1 MSVKLNNLH
10 VLNKVKDVI
19 QNPIF
24 KRYLFNSSWMMIEQ
38 SFRILAGVFVGI
50 YIARYLGPEQFGVL
64 SYVLSISAFIVAVA
78 RLGMD
83 AILVRELVNS
93 GENRKQLLGTAF
105 WLMISAALAC
115 YCIAAIAI
123 WYMDEITEIKIYACI
138 VSASAFFT
146 SFLVVDYFFLSQ
158 LQAKY
163 SAISK
168 TIALFLMSLVKIGLI
183 QAKADILW
191 FVIASVMDNALLGIF
206 LVISFIKT
214 HNIKFISE
222 FNRVVAKSM
231 LKSSW
236 PLVLSAVASL
246 IYMRIDQVMIRNM
259 LGLHEVG
266 IYSAAVKV
274 YESWIVF
281 PYIITISLLPAIAKL
296 KQGDVKLYYK
306 RLGQLFSLVI
316 WLSIIAAFFVS
327 GFSQSVMVIAFGEA
341 YKSSASV
348 VSIVMWTAVF
358 ASMGSV
364 SARYFNVE
372 KMEKKIAA
380 RTIFAAV
387 INTVLNLFLIPKY
400 GVNGAAFATLICTF
414 FSNYLMDWF
423 DKDLR
428 VLLKIKHR
436 AILVYPLKR
445 VIND

>member
-1 MSVKLNNLH
+1 MLA
-10 VLNKVKDVI
+10 
-19 QNPIF
+19 
-24 KRYLFNSSWMMIEQ
+24 EQ
-38 SFRILAGVFVGI
+38 ILRILAGFFVGI

-64 SYVLSISAFIVAVA
+64 SYVLSISAFIVAIA

-93 GENRKQLLGTAF
+93 EYNHKQLLGSAF
-105 WLMISAALAC
+105 WLMISAALIC
-115 YCIAAIAI
+115 YSIAAIAI
-123 WYMDEITEIKIYACI
+123 WHMDEITEIKIYACI

-168 TIALFLMSLVKIGLI
+168 TVALFLMSLIKLGLI
-183 QAKADILW
+183 FAQVDIFW
-191 FVIASVMDNALLGIF
+191 FVIASLMDNVLLAVFLIF
-206 LVISFIKT
+206 SFIKSG
-214 HNIKFISE
+214 HINFIGE
-222 FNRVVAKSM
+222 FDRIAAKTM

-236 PLVLSAVASL
+236 PLVLSAIASL

-296 KQGDVKLYYK
+296 KQGDEAVYYK
-306 RLGQLFSLVI
+306 RLGQLFSVVI
-316 WLSIIAAFFVS
+316 WLSIFAAFFVS
-327 GFSQSVMVIAFGEA
+327 LLSQPVMIIAFGEA
-341 YKSSASV
+341 YKSSAPV

-372 KMEKKIAA
+372 RMEKKIAV
-380 RTIFAAV
+380 RTVLAAV
-387 INTVLNLFLIPKY
+387 INIVLNIFLIPAY

-414 FSNYLMDWF
+414 FSNYAMDWF

-428 VLLKIKHR
+428 ILLKIKHR
-436 AILVYPLKR
+436 AILIYPLKR
-445 VIND
+445 VIYD